1 MSLFGQ
7 GKLSWRRF
15 FKMLRLILQALPFLV
30 LSYSAQVLMKRGVNS
45 IGVITWSSVASN
57 PVGVI
62 SSLVFNK
69 FVILAFITA
78 GIGAITYLVLLSQH
92 DLTVVFPI
100 LSALALLILP
110 IVGYVFL
117 GEPVSL
123 RRIAGTIVVVVGMII
138 VSGS

>member
-1 MSLFGQ
+1 
-7 GKLSWRRF
+7 
-15 FKMLRLILQALPFLV
+15 MLRLILQALPFLV